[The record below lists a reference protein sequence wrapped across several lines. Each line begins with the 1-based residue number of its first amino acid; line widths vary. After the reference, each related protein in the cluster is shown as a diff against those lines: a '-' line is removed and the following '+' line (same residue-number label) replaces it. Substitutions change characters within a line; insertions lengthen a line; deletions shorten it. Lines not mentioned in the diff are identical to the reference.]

1 MRIPAK
7 PLRGSNLDPEGSL
20 TFGEPILSEMDVKA
34 TQRIDEDLLRKI
46 QGGDRAAFS
55 TLISEHQ
62 RSVFFV
68 ALRMSSGDE
77 AFARDLVQKTFLQ
90 AWTHRANFRGEASFK
105 SWVLRIA
112 SNLAKNELRRA
123 WRHREF
129 TPGEGSEEDFGRV
142 ASSGEQSFDALAQKE
157 ARQYLRDAIDGLPA
171 RQRDVAL
178 LRIYED
184 LSFAEV
190 GECCGITT
198 NNAKVN
204 FHHAMRNIRKFFAAL
219 GVAA

>member
-1 MRIPAK
+1 
-7 PLRGSNLDPEGSL
+7 
-20 TFGEPILSEMDVKA
+20 MDVKA
-34 TQRIDEDLLRKI
+34 TQRIEADLLARI
-46 QGGDRAAFS
+46 QEGDREAFS
-55 TLISEHQ
+55 ALIRDHQ

-90 AWTHRANFRGEASFK
+90 AWLHRKKFRGEASFK

-112 SNLAKNELRRA
+112 SNLSKNELRRA
-123 WRHREF
+123 WRRREF
-129 TPGEGSEEDFGRV
+129 TPEEDGDDSLGRLG
-142 ASSGEQSFDALAQKE
+142 ATAEDSFDALASKR
-157 ARQYLRDAIDGLPA
+157 ARAVLRDAVDSLSE
-171 RQRDVAL
+171 RQREVAL

-190 GECCGITT
+190 GSCCGISA

-204 FHHAMRNIRKFFAAL
+204 FHHAVRNIRKFLVAKGLAA
-219 GVAA
+219 